1 MDPKKPRKSP
11 VTAPSNFVLRSAR
24 PDDLDD
30 VYRLA
35 RHLDSYNLPA
45 DRSRLRVLLADS
57 VRSFAGRPPSHPRE
71 KFLFLLEDRTLGRVV
86 GSSLVIAQHGTPGL
100 PHLFLQSFVERRRS
114 RTLGRSVDHR
124 CLKLGWTDRGP
135 TELGGLVLLPSHRGR
150 PEKLGHWLSYVRLL
164 FIAARRR
171 RFRPRL
177 LAEYLPAFAKNGVSP
192 FWEYF
197 GKKFTGLDYRTA
209 DRLSIDNKEFIV
221 SLFPSGTL
229 YQDFF
234 PEEVVRYLGQVGNP
248 SLPAAQLL
256 RKAGFAYCSQI
267 EPFDGG
273 PYFEADT
280 DRVPL
285 VRRARR
291 TAWAVNSTPAE
302 TRRLVL
308 VDRGGEVRA
317 RMAPAALGGGRLRL
331 PPTAAASLDLRPGE
345 TVWSV
350 GVDR

>member
-1 MDPKKPRKSP
+1 M
-11 VTAPSNFVLRSAR
+11 TAPSNFLLRSAR
-24 PDDLDD
+24 LDDLDD
-30 VYRLA
+30 VVRLA

-45 DRSRLRVLLADS
+45 DRARLRTLLSDS
-57 VRSFAGRPPSHPRE
+57 ARSFGGRPPSHSRE
-71 KFLFLLEDRTLGRVV
+71 KFLFLLEDRSLGRVV

-114 RTLGRSVDHR
+114 RTLRRSVEHR
-124 CLKLGWTDRGP
+124 CLKMGWTDRGP

-164 FIAARRR
+164 FIATRRR

-221 SLFPSGTL
+221 SLFPTGTL

-234 PEEVVRYLGQVGNP
+234 PADVVRYLGQVGNP

-256 RKAGFAYCSQI
+256 RKVGFAYCSQI

-285 VRRARR
+285 VRGARR
-291 TAWAVNSTPAE
+291 TAWAENSPPGK

-308 VDRGGEVRA
+308 VDRGADVRA
-317 RMAPAALGGGRLRL
+317 LVAPAALRGGRLL
-331 PPTAAASLDLRPGE
+331 LSPDASASLSLRAAE
-345 TVWSV
+345 TPWSV
-350 GVDR
+350 GIDR